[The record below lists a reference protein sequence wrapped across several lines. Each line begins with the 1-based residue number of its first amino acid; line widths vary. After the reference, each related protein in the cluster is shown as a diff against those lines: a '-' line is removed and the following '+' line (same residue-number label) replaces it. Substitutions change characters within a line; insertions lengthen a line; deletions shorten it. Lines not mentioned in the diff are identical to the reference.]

1 MTLAVT
7 SLVLLP
13 QKLAVLEVGIMIM
26 ACNLVA
32 QCTGTIFVLKLI
44 FPWSHFGIS
53 FPFRRGLFQ
62 SYLYKIVVQASPGA
76 LEFILKSVDG
86 AKFRW
91 FVLTDMFQSY
101 VIKFRILYQI
111 EFGYGFWNRF
121 SKWVDFDLKNQYS
134 ISSVLEVL
142 RVKNNDW
149 RRQLLQINNR
159 AHIFLSSFD

>member
-1 MTLAVT
+1 MITFCDTRGNIAGIIA
-7 SLVLLP
+7 S
-13 QKLAVLEVGIMIM
+13 KVG
-26 ACNLVA
+26 CSGSGNYDYGL
-32 QCTGTIFVLKLI
+32 QPSCTGTIFVLKLI

-76 LEFILKSVDG
+76 LEFIVKSVNG

-121 SKWVDFDLKNQYS
+121 SKLVNFDNIRKSLYSKSILNNNQYS
-134 ISSVLEVL
+134 M
-142 RVKNNDW
+142 
-149 RRQLLQINNR
+149 LLVPVWPYL
-159 AHIFLSSFD
+159 F